1 LDQEHQLLDQY
12 VMVTVR
18 VPVMFRTKEDE
29 DIYNYIRQNL
39 MLLLKADYFF
49 PLALNILMTM
59 PTFMVWTISN
69 FLQVIEIQSYFN
81 LHFSRNILTFQEATA
96 DFINLYNLIPN
107 DLIY

>member
-1 LDQEHQLLDQY
+1 MDQEHQLLDQY

>member
-1 LDQEHQLLDQY
+1 
-12 VMVTVR
+12 
-18 VPVMFRTKEDE
+18 MFRTKEDE

>member
-69 FLQVIEIQSYFN
+69 FL
-81 LHFSRNILTFQEATA
+81 
-96 DFINLYNLIPN
+96 
-107 DLIY
+107 

>member
-1 LDQEHQLLDQY
+1 
-12 VMVTVR
+12 MVTVR

-39 MLLLKADYFF
+39 MLLLKGDYFF